1 MRSDVI
7 IEPYMIALENVRLRF
22 DSRGIAGLSDV
33 SLKLPEGTVT
43 ALMGPNGSG
52 KTTLLRILSGEIRPD
67 SGKISV
73 EAPALFVTSPEVSP
87 EVNVQKYLI
96 GRVKDEIADEKKIQ
110 LTRDLADIFEFT
122 FQLRQK
128 MGELSAGQKQK
139 IFLAGELIRNPRL
152 ILLDEP
158 FTHLD
163 PHTRKDILKAL
174 FSYVRR
180 QNLTLLWVT
189 HDMNEATRF
198 SDRIVLIQH
207 GKIEQEGSPEVLLK
221 KPRNIFTAQFVG
233 YHNFFPVKKSGSF
246 WETPWGKEK
255 FEFTSEDKEA
265 ILVVPDTAWELDTG
279 SSFRVRVEEQFF
291 RDTLWTVIAS
301 MDEKSITVQTLKD
314 PPKPG
319 QLLALTPR
327 LDVCFLITL

>member
-1 MRSDVI
+1 
-7 IEPYMIALENVRLRF
+7 MIALENVRLRF

-33 SLKLPEGTVT
+33 SLNLPEGTIT

-52 KTTLLRILSGEIRPD
+52 KTTLLRILSGEIKPD

-73 EAPALFVTSPEVSP
+73 DAPALFVTSPEVSP
-87 EVNVQKYLI
+87 ETNVQKYLI
-96 GRVKDEIADEKKIQ
+96 SRVKDEVSDEKKIQ

-128 MGELSAGQKQK
+128 MDELSAGQKQK
-139 IFLAGELIRNPRL
+139 VFLAGELIRNPRL

-174 FSYVRR
+174 FTYVRR
-180 QNLTLLWVT
+180 QSLTLLWVT

-207 GKIEQEGSPEVLLK
+207 GKIEHEGSPEDLMT
-221 KPRNIFTAQFVG
+221 KPKNIFTAQFVG

-246 WETPWGKEK
+246 WETPWGNEK
-255 FEFTSEDKEA
+255 FEFASDDKEA
-265 ILVVPDTAWELDTG
+265 ILVVPDTAWVLDKN
-279 SSFRVRVEEQFF
+279 SNFRARVEELFI
-291 RDTLWTVIAS
+291 RDTLWTAVAA
-301 MDEKSITVQTLKD
+301 MDERTVIVQSLNEL
-314 PPKPG
+314 PKPG

-327 LDVCFLITL
+327 FDVCFLITL

>member
-1 MRSDVI
+1 
-7 IEPYMIALENVRLRF
+7 MIALENVRLRF

-33 SLKLPEGTVT
+33 NMKLSEGTIT

-52 KTTLLRILSGEIRPD
+52 KTTLLRILSGEITPD

-73 EAPALFVTSPEVSP
+73 EATALFVTSPEVSP
-87 EVNVQKYLI
+87 EIDVQKYLI
-96 GRVKDEIADEKKIQ
+96 SRVKDEVDEEKKVQ

-128 MGELSAGQKQK
+128 IGQLSAGQKQK
-139 IFLAGELIRNPRL
+139 VFLASELIRNPRL

-174 FSYVRR
+174 FTYVRR

-189 HDMNEATRF
+189 HNMNEATRF
-198 SDRIVLIQH
+198 SDKIVLIQH
-207 GKIEQEGSPEVLLK
+207 GKIEQFGSPAELMT
-221 KPRNIFTAQFVG
+221 KPKNIFTAQFVG
-233 YHNFFPVKKSGSF
+233 YHNFFPVKKSGDY

-255 FEFTSEDKEA
+255 FEFPFESREA
-265 ILVVPDTAWELDTG
+265 ILVVPDTAWIIDPQ
-279 SSFRVRVEEQFF
+279 SSFRVKVQEQFF
-291 RDTLWTVIAS
+291 RDTLWTLVGTA
-301 MDEKSITVQTLKD
+301 DERTINVQTLKE
-314 PPKPG
+314 PPGPG
-319 QLLALTPR
+319 QILALTAR
-327 LDVCFLITL
+327 LDACFLISL

>member
-1 MRSDVI
+1 
-7 IEPYMIALENVRLRF
+7 MIALENVRLRF

-33 SLKLPEGTVT
+33 SLKLPEGTIT

-52 KTTLLRILSGEIRPD
+52 KTTLLKILSGEIKPD
-67 SGKISV
+67 AGKISV
-73 EAPALFVTSPEVSP
+73 EAPALFVTSPDVSL
-87 EVNVQKYLI
+87 ETNVQKYLI
-96 GRVKDEIADEKKIQ
+96 SRVSEDIHDEKKIQ

-139 IFLAGELIRNPRL
+139 VFLAGELIRNPRL

-163 PHTRKDILKAL
+163 PHTRTDILKAL
-174 FSYVRR
+174 FTYVRR

-189 HDMNEATRF
+189 HDMNEASRF

-207 GKIEQEGSPEVLLK
+207 GKIEQEGTPTDLMT
-221 KPRNIFTAQFVG
+221 KPKNIFTAQFVG
-233 YHNFFPVKKSGSF
+233 YHNFFPVKKSGNF

-255 FEFTSEDKEA
+255 FSPEPDAHEA
-265 ILVVPDTAWELDTG
+265 ILVIPDSAWEIDPK
-279 SSFRVRVEEQFF
+279 SDFRVKVEEQFF
-291 RDTLWTVIAS
+291 RDTLWTILATH
-301 MDEKSITVQTLKD
+301 DERTITFQTLKEL
-314 PPKPG
+314 PNPG
-319 QLLALTPR
+319 QSLALSPR

>member
-1 MRSDVI
+1 
-7 IEPYMIALENVRLRF
+7 MIALENVRLRF

-33 SLKLPEGTVT
+33 SMKLTEGTIT

-52 KTTLLRILSGEIRPD
+52 KTTLLRILSGEITPD

-73 EAPALFVTSPEVSP
+73 EATALFVTSPEVSP
-87 EVNVQKYLI
+87 EINVQKYLI
-96 GRVKDEIADEKKIQ
+96 SCVKDEIGEEKKVQ

-139 IFLAGELIRNPRL
+139 VFLAGELIRNPRL

-174 FSYVRR
+174 FTYVRR

-198 SDRIVLIQH
+198 SDKIVLIQH
-207 GKIEQEGSPEVLLK
+207 GKIEQFGSPAELMT
-221 KPRNIFTAQFVG
+221 KPKNIFTAQFVG
-233 YHNFFPVKKSGSF
+233 YHNFFPVKESGAY

-255 FEFTSEDKEA
+255 FEFPFESREA
-265 ILVVPDTAWELDTG
+265 ILVVPDTAWIIDPQ
-279 SSFRVRVEEQFF
+279 SSFRVKVQEQFF
-291 RDTLWTVIAS
+291 RDTLWTLIGTA
-301 MDEKSITVQTLKD
+301 DERTIHVQTLKE
-314 PPKPG
+314 PPGPA
-319 QLLALTPR
+319 QILTLTAR
-327 LDVCFLITL
+327 LDVCFLISL